1 MKVDIDIN
9 RIFEERAGGV
19 DDAGKVLATTMERI
33 MQPYVPM
40 SDGAAEH
47 LVQQV
52 KIVPTSPGVANIIYP
67 GPYAHYVYVGEV
79 YGPNFEK
86 EPGVGRSRKGKKKS
100 PTGREMKY
108 TGAPMRGKE
117 WDKRAWQARS
127 REVLEALAKRM
138 GGEVK

>member
-1 MKVDIDIN
+1 MNIDIDID

-19 DDAGKVLATTMERI
+19 NDAGEVLATTMERI

-40 SDGAAEH
+40 SEGAAAH
-47 LVQQV
+47 LVQRVQ
-52 KIVPTSPGVANIIYP
+52 IVRLGEGRAEIIYP

-79 YGPNFEK
+79 YGPNPEK
-86 EPGVGRSRKGKKKS
+86 EPGVRRSRKGEKKS

-117 WDKRAWQARS
+117 WDKRAWQERS
-127 REVLEALAKRM
+127 REVLEALANRM
-138 GGEVK
+138 GGKVK